1 MCDKHLSTTLPGNQS
16 QPPRLVVFLSLLTAC
31 LIVGC
36 GGGGSTTTP
45 SEILGT
51 TSEVN
56 TTEVLVPGF
65 PGVVPRYVFDVPS
78 STFNN
83 PPEDLYDW
91 SLTVR
96 HMGANPYETNDFDAR
111 DSWYK
116 SRIDSANF
124 VVVPIQGAGEH
135 SALERRLNAEAMF
148 KDGRPLVMS
157 FNPTLGEQLQ
167 TGSNVAQAS
176 LFGYVWDGD
185 KSSFGFVFTF
195 FDNRYAM
202 YESYVSND
210 TYTAFVSSP
219 FSTGPYTTVVKGRY
233 SHNMMISEEN
243 MRNIIADL
251 NTQCKV
257 DCVRWHSDL
266 SRYKFTSVGILHEVF
281 VANTTHRVVSELQ
294 VNGFEVAR

>member
-1 MCDKHLSTTLPGNQS
+1 MCPKHLSTALPGNQR
-16 QPPRLVVFLSLLTAC
+16 QPSGLLVLLSLLIVC
-31 LIVGC
+31 LMAGC
-36 GGGGSTTTP
+36 GGTTTP
-45 SEILGT
+45 SEIPGT
-51 TSEVN
+51 ALEVN
-56 TTEVLVPGF
+56 TTEVLVAGF

-78 STFNN
+78 NTFNN

-96 HMGANPYETNDFDAR
+96 HMGANPYQTNDFDAR

-116 SRIDSANF
+116 SRIDSGNF

-135 SALERRLNAEAMF
+135 SALERRFNAEPMF

-157 FNPTLGEQLQ
+157 FSPTLGEQLQ
-167 TGSNVAQAS
+167 TGGNVAQAS

-202 YESYVSND
+202 YEPYVSND

-219 FSTGPYTTVVKGRY
+219 FSTGPYTTVMKGRY

-251 NTQCKV
+251 NTQCRV
-257 DCVRWHSDL
+257 DCVKWHSDL
-266 SRYKFTSVGILHEVF
+266 SRYKLTSVGILHEVF

-294 VNGFEVAR
+294 VDGFEVAR